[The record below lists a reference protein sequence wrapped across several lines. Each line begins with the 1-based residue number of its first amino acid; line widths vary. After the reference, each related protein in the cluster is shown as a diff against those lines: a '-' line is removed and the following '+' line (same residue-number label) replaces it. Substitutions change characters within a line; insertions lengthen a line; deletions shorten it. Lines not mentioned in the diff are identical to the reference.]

1 MTATQTDYGEIVQR
15 QHPTR
20 SARQK
25 HAALVGTP
33 LLAVGIALAAA
44 NLRPAV
50 TSAASVL
57 GEVRD
62 DVGASAMWAS
72 ALTAVPVVCF
82 GIAAVFA
89 PWLERRLGAARAVGL
104 ALAVLTGGL
113 ALRIVDGQYAVL
125 GGTFVAAAGIAVGN
139 VLIPVVVKG
148 SFPHAIG
155 RVTGIY
161 TAALSAGGGIGAFTP
176 ALEPFV
182 GGWRGAL
189 GAWAALSAA
198 ALIVWLFGARHGSHD
213 GVPVTHERPR
223 RSMLRSPL
231 AWVVTL
237 FFGMQACFAYILMG
251 WLAEFFVAHGIAR
264 TEAGLMLAFI
274 NLIGIPLSF
283 VIPVYALNR
292 PSQSGWVIALA
303 CFSLAGVAGLVVAPA
318 AAPWLWTVL
327 LGIGMSIFPI
337 AIGVIA
343 LRTRETSETTALSA
357 MVQGYGYLIAASG
370 PFLFG
375 ILHAATGNWTVPL
388 VLLGAVIIVEGALG
402 YWAGRPRFV

>member
-1 MTATQTDYGEIVQR
+1 M
-15 QHPTR
+15 
-20 SARQK
+20 
-25 HAALVGTP
+25 
-33 LLAVGIALAAA
+33 
-44 NLRPAV
+44 
-50 TSAASVL
+50 
-57 GEVRD
+57 
-62 DVGASAMWAS
+62 
-72 ALTAVPVVCF
+72 
-82 GIAAVFA
+82 
-89 PWLERRLGAARAVGL
+89 
-104 ALAVLTGGL
+104 LTGGL

-125 GGTFVAAAGIAVGN
+125 GGTFVAAAGIADEQRSHPGRREE
-139 VLIPVVVKG
+139 LL
-148 SFPHAIG
+148 PHAIG

-213 GVPVTHERPR
+213 AIPVTHERPR

-231 AWVVTL
+231 AWVITV

-327 LGIGMSIFPI
+327 LGIGMSMFPI

-343 LRTRETSETTALSA
+343 LRTRETSETTVLSA
-357 MVQGYGYLIAASG
+357 MVQGVRIPDRRLRPVHVRDAALRHWELDGAACAAWRCDHRRRCTGIFGGAPTFRLTRSQIGEPTG
-370 PFLFG
+370 PSESSTKTRTWPMTF
-375 ILHAATGNWTVPL
+375 A
-388 VLLGAVIIVEGALG
+388 
-402 YWAGRPRFV
+402 